1 MNQYAPVGGSLL
13 VARFVGDLPWYVVLV
28 LAAVAATA
36 EFFRPK
42 RRNKLQAATGA
53 VLALSCAVDGVGSR
67 LALCSV
73 LLVSVA
79 FGGPQSGVWRGLAPF
94 LSLVAM
100 GTLALSPN
108 ALSPNAPVEYD
119 IVCLLLSLDFMA
131 AGANVVWTALA
142 AGVSVL
148 QPSADVYVFAVLVLP
163 CMCGWNYRQLG
174 RPLNDEG
181 LYVLACV
188 GALALCAATYLPFL
202 YLVLVTHFVARWLP
216 LARKLWLTLGAC
228 DALCALGAG
237 KGQVCEAK

>member
-13 VARFVGDLPWYVVLV
+13 VARFVGDLPWYVVLG
-28 LAAVAATA
+28 LAAIAAAA

-94 LSLVAM
+94 LSIVAM

-108 ALSPNAPVEYD
+108 DPVAVEYD

-181 LYVLACV
+181 LYVLVCV

-202 YLVLVTHFVARWLP
+202 YIVLVTHFVARWLP
-216 LARKLWLTLGAC
+216 LARKLWLTLV
-228 DALCALGAG
+228 GAG
-237 KGQVCEAK
+237 KSQPCEAKTTLTL